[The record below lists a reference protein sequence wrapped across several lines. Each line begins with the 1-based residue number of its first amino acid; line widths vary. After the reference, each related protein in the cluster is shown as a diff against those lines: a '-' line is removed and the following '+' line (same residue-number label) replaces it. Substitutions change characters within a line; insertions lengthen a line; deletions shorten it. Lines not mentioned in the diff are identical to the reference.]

1 MMFKLVGYLL
11 LSASG
16 IHAFVVLNNGPQ
28 IPPPRILL
36 NNVIQLQSNLNTV
49 EESDRTQNRRRAIQ
63 TVATVVAGGLFSPAL
78 LPTFSAEASGGA
90 TAGKYTYDSYAVI
103 PYDTM
108 RPYL

>member
-1 MMFKLVGYLL
+1 
-11 LSASG
+11 
-16 IHAFVVLNNGPQ
+16 
-28 IPPPRILL
+28 
-36 NNVIQLQSNLNTV
+36 
-49 EESDRTQNRRRAIQ
+49 
-63 TVATVVAGGLFSPAL
+63 L